1 MAVAF
6 GARNRAGLLFR
17 RTYSA
22 SSNSILPPTF
32 NTGTQHV
39 AYASIESEPEEA
51 MKTFLLASTALLV
64 ATAAFAQ
71 SVPEKTGVNSA
82 LGVAPKTQD
91 FVTIAAQSDMLEIES
106 SRLALQKADNNKTKQ
121 FAEKMIK
128 DHTETSAEL
137 KSLVSSGK
145 VQADAPSSLDKAHQE
160 KLDKLTKLDGK
171 DFTKEYDDMQ
181 VSAHKDAVSLFERYG
196 KDGDNAD
203 LKAFAG
209 KTLPHLQEHLK
220 MAQELGK

>member
-1 MAVAF
+1 
-6 GARNRAGLLFR
+6 
-17 RTYSA
+17 
-22 SSNSILPPTF
+22 
-32 NTGTQHV
+32 
-39 AYASIESEPEEA
+39 
-51 MKTFLLASTALLV
+51 MKTLLLASTALLV

-82 LGVAPKTQD
+82 LGIAPKTED

-106 SRLALQKADNNKTKQ
+106 SKLALQKADSDKTKQ

-128 DHTETSAEL
+128 DHTESSAKL
-137 KSLVSSGK
+137 KGLVSSRK
-145 VQADAPSSLDKAHQE
+145 VKADAPSALDKAHQA
-160 KLDKLTKLDGK
+160 KLDKLAKLNGK

-220 MAQELGK
+220 MAQDLSK